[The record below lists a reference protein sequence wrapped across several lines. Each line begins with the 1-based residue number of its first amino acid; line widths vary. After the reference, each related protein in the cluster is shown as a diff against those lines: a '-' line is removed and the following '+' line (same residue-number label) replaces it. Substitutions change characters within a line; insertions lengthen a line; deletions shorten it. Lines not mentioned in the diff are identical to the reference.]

1 MQMNLSTKQKQLTDI
16 EEELMVAEGKDGRR
30 NSQGAW
36 DGQVHTAI
44 FTMDDQE
51 AQEAAQCYV
60 AGWMGGEFW
69 GEWIR
74 VYVWPSPFAV
84 HPKLSQHC

>member
-1 MQMNLSTKQKQLTDI
+1 
-16 EEELMVAEGKDGRR
+16 
-30 NSQGAW
+30 
-36 DGQVHTAI
+36 
-44 FTMDDQE
+44 MDDQQGLTI
-51 AQEAAQCYV
+51 AQETAQCHV

-69 GEWIR
+69 REWIR